1 MKMDNTIYIL
11 KIIMQYKKKY
21 LILIVL
27 FSVLQAILPFLSL
40 YISQSILN
48 FIQTGVNAVDSYIK
62 YIAMFILINISISIS
77 KQLNAHYL
85 NLYRDYLYYELNC
98 LIMNKTNDLSLAD
111 YENPEMYNSIQR
123 AEQEIGIR
131 PFNIIST
138 LVGMISSVITLFS
151 SLLILLQW
159 HWFSILGFIVLP
171 FLTFSYFKKI
181 SEYEYQTKY
190 NRSTNERKS
199 WYISHLLTKDR
210 FIKEIKLFDLN
221 EYLVERFKDYR
232 FKFHQQNKYI
242 FFKKDSFSLAYQL
255 TNTLISSFLAILA
268 FYEAIIGYILV
279 GNVMTYIN
287 VVSKIENA
295 ISAIVVSYFSLVQD
309 NMYVENI
316 RTYLT
321 YENKTL
327 NNIVSE
333 KQKIKEIKKIKI
345 INLSFK
351 YPNSKEKVLDK
362 INLEICAG
370 ENFALVGKNGSGK
383 TTLIK
388 ILCGLYDNYEGA
400 IYVND
405 INLRNIEMSSYKK
418 LISAIFQDYNC
429 YEFTAKEN
437 ISFGDIQNFDD
448 LTRVR
453 EAAKI
458 SGADE
463 FISKLPMGINQQLG
477 NWFEEGI
484 QLSGGQWQKIAISRA
499 FMKKSHL
506 LILDEPSASLDP
518 ISEYNF
524 YEKIIHEDTGNIK
537 IFITHRFNNAKFTDK
552 IIVMDKGKIVEFG
565 SHESLIKNE
574 QLYYKMYSISSH
586 NN

>member
-1 MKMDNTIYIL
+1 MDNTIYIL

-98 LIMNKTNDLSLAD
+98 LIMNKTNALSLAD

-316 RTYLT
+316 RMYLT

-565 SHESLIKNE
+565 SHESLIKNK
-574 QLYYKMYSISSH
+574 QLYFKMYSISSH

>member
-321 YENKTL
+321 YENKAL

-518 ISEYNF
+518 ISAYNF

>member
-159 HWFSILGFIVLP
+159 HWFSIQGFIVLP

-316 RTYLT
+316 RMYLT

-565 SHESLIKNE
+565 SHESLIKNK

>member
-1 MKMDNTIYIL
+1 
-11 KIIMQYKKKY
+11 
-21 LILIVL
+21 
-27 FSVLQAILPFLSL
+27 
-40 YISQSILN
+40 
-48 FIQTGVNAVDSYIK
+48 
-62 YIAMFILINISISIS
+62 
-77 KQLNAHYL
+77 
-85 NLYRDYLYYELNC
+85 
-98 LIMNKTNDLSLAD
+98 
-111 YENPEMYNSIQR
+111 
-123 AEQEIGIR
+123 
-131 PFNIIST
+131 
-138 LVGMISSVITLFS
+138 
-151 SLLILLQW
+151 
-159 HWFSILGFIVLP
+159 
-171 FLTFSYFKKI
+171 
-181 SEYEYQTKY
+181 
-190 NRSTNERKS
+190 
-199 WYISHLLTKDR
+199 
-210 FIKEIKLFDLN
+210 
-221 EYLVERFKDYR
+221 
-232 FKFHQQNKYI
+232 
-242 FFKKDSFSLAYQL
+242 
-255 TNTLISSFLAILA
+255 
-268 FYEAIIGYILV
+268 
-279 GNVMTYIN
+279 MTYIN

-316 RTYLT
+316 RMYLT

-565 SHESLIKNE
+565 SHESLIKNK

>member
-321 YENKTL
+321 YENKAL

-477 NWFEEGI
+477 NWLEEGI

>member
-499 FMKKSHL
+499 FMKKSRL

-565 SHESLIKNE
+565 SHESLIKNK

>member
-1 MKMDNTIYIL
+1 M
-11 KIIMQYKKKY
+11 
-21 LILIVL
+21 L

-316 RTYLT
+316 RMYLT

-565 SHESLIKNE
+565 SHESLIKNK

>member
-77 KQLNAHYL
+77 KQLYAHYL

-221 EYLVERFKDYR
+221 DYLVERFKDYR

-268 FYEAIIGYILV
+268 FYEAIMGYILV

-316 RTYLT
+316 RMYLT

-458 SGADE
+458 SGAEE
-463 FISKLPMGINQQLG
+463 FISKLPKGINQQLG

-484 QLSGGQWQKIAISRA
+484 QLSGGQWQKVAISRA

-552 IIVMDKGKIVEFG
+552 IIVMDKGEIVEFG
-565 SHESLIKNE
+565 SHESLIKNK

>member
-1 MKMDNTIYIL
+1 MDNTIYIL

-321 YENKTL
+321 YENKAL

>member
-1 MKMDNTIYIL
+1 MDNTIYIL

-316 RTYLT
+316 RMYLT

-565 SHESLIKNE
+565 SHESLIKNK

>member
-321 YENKTL
+321 YENKAL

-565 SHESLIKNE
+565 SHEPLIKNE

>member
-295 ISAIVVSYFSLVQD
+295 ISSIVVSYFSLVQD

-316 RTYLT
+316 RMYLT

-565 SHESLIKNE
+565 SHESLIKNK

>member
-351 YPNSKEKVLDK
+351 YPNSKEKALDK

-552 IIVMDKGKIVEFG
+552 IIVMD
-565 SHESLIKNE
+565 
-574 QLYYKMYSISSH
+574 
-586 NN
+586 

>member
-295 ISAIVVSYFSLVQD
+295 ISVIVVSYFSLVQD

-316 RTYLT
+316 RMYLT

-565 SHESLIKNE
+565 SHESLIKNK

>member
-321 YENKTL
+321 YENKAL

>member
-316 RTYLT
+316 RMYLT

-418 LISAIFQDYNC
+418 LISVIFQDYNC

-565 SHESLIKNE
+565 SHESLIKNK

>member
-316 RTYLT
+316 RMYLT

-565 SHESLIKNE
+565 SHESLIKNK

>member
-98 LIMNKTNDLSLAD
+98 LIMNKTNNLSLAD

-321 YENKTL
+321 YENKAL

>member
-1 MKMDNTIYIL
+1 MDNTIYIL

-77 KQLNAHYL
+77 KQLYAHYL

-221 EYLVERFKDYR
+221 DYLVERFKDYR

-268 FYEAIIGYILV
+268 FYEAIMGYILV

-316 RTYLT
+316 RMYLT

-458 SGADE
+458 SGAEE
-463 FISKLPMGINQQLG
+463 FISKLPKGINQQLG

-484 QLSGGQWQKIAISRA
+484 QLSGGQWQKVAISRA

-552 IIVMDKGKIVEFG
+552 IIVMDKGEIVEFG
-565 SHESLIKNE
+565 SHESLIKNK

>member
-62 YIAMFILINISISIS
+62 YIAMFILLNISISIS

-565 SHESLIKNE
+565 SHESLIKNK

>member
-565 SHESLIKNE
+565 SHESLIKNK

>member
-77 KQLNAHYL
+77 KQLYAHYL

-221 EYLVERFKDYR
+221 DYLVERFKDYR

-268 FYEAIIGYILV
+268 FYEAIMGYILV

-316 RTYLT
+316 RMYLT

-458 SGADE
+458 SGAEE
-463 FISKLPMGINQQLG
+463 FISKLPKGINQQLG

-484 QLSGGQWQKIAISRA
+484 QLSGGQWQKVAISRA

-565 SHESLIKNE
+565 SHESLIKNK

>member
-77 KQLNAHYL
+77 KQLYAHYL

-221 EYLVERFKDYR
+221 DYLVERFKDYR

-268 FYEAIIGYILV
+268 FYEAIMGYILV

-316 RTYLT
+316 RMYLT

-405 INLRNIEMSSYKK
+405 INLRNIEISSYKK

-458 SGADE
+458 SGAEE
-463 FISKLPMGINQQLG
+463 FISKLPKGINQQLG

-484 QLSGGQWQKIAISRA
+484 QLSGGQWQKVAISRA

-552 IIVMDKGKIVEFG
+552 IIVMDKGEIVEFG
-565 SHESLIKNE
+565 SHESLIKNK

>member
-1 MKMDNTIYIL
+1 MDNTIYIL

-210 FIKEIKLFDLN
+210 FIKDIKLFDLN

-321 YENKTL
+321 YENKAL

>member
-62 YIAMFILINISISIS
+62 YIAMFILINVSISIS

-565 SHESLIKNE
+565 SHESLIKNK

>member
-1 MKMDNTIYIL
+1 MDNTIYIL

-221 EYLVERFKDYR
+221 EYLVE
-232 FKFHQQNKYI
+232 I
-242 FFKKDSFSLAYQL
+242 
-255 TNTLISSFLAILA
+255 
-268 FYEAIIGYILV
+268 
-279 GNVMTYIN
+279 
-287 VVSKIENA
+287 
-295 ISAIVVSYFSLVQD
+295 
-309 NMYVENI
+309 
-316 RTYLT
+316 
-321 YENKTL
+321 
-327 NNIVSE
+327 
-333 KQKIKEIKKIKI
+333 
-345 INLSFK
+345 
-351 YPNSKEKVLDK
+351 
-362 INLEICAG
+362 
-370 ENFALVGKNGSGK
+370 
-383 TTLIK
+383 
-388 ILCGLYDNYEGA
+388 
-400 IYVND
+400 IYVF
-405 INLRNIEMSSYKK
+405 LT
-418 LISAIFQDYNC
+418 IFLYLLKCPQ
-429 YEFTAKEN
+429 
-437 ISFGDIQNFDD
+437 S
-448 LTRVR
+448 
-453 EAAKI
+453 
-458 SGADE
+458 
-463 FISKLPMGINQQLG
+463 
-477 NWFEEGI
+477 
-484 QLSGGQWQKIAISRA
+484 
-499 FMKKSHL
+499 
-506 LILDEPSASLDP
+506 LIL
-518 ISEYNF
+518 
-524 YEKIIHEDTGNIK
+524 
-537 IFITHRFNNAKFTDK
+537 
-552 IIVMDKGKIVEFG
+552 
-565 SHESLIKNE
+565 
-574 QLYYKMYSISSH
+574 
-586 NN
+586 

>member
-316 RTYLT
+316 RMYLT

-565 SHESLIKNE
+565 SHESLIKNK
-574 QLYYKMYSISSH
+574 QLYYKMYSIPSH

>member
-1 MKMDNTIYIL
+1 
-11 KIIMQYKKKY
+11 
-21 LILIVL
+21 
-27 FSVLQAILPFLSL
+27 
-40 YISQSILN
+40 
-48 FIQTGVNAVDSYIK
+48 
-62 YIAMFILINISISIS
+62 MFILINISISIS

-321 YENKTL
+321 YENKAL

>member
-232 FKFHQQNKYI
+232 FKFHQQNRYI

-351 YPNSKEKVLDK
+351 YPNSKEIVLDK

-565 SHESLIKNE
+565 SHESLIKNK

>member
-111 YENPEMYNSIQR
+111 YENSEMYNSIQR

-565 SHESLIKNE
+565 SHESLIKNK